1 MGRVTRHRPGSVAMV
16 AEDARSV
23 PVLAGMQLER
33 HCTTSNTKRVEK
45 LTTLQGDLTTFTSAE
60 ARTETPPA
68 SLQRAAASYTWD
80 TFCDSLACLMLY
92 NHLIMRAFLSMA
104 EMP

>member
-1 MGRVTRHRPGSVAMV
+1 MWPDTLGLVTRDRPGSAAMV

-45 LTTLQGDLTTFTSAE
+45 LTTLQGDLTIFTSAE
-60 ARTETPPA
+60 ARAENPPCLPPGALLPLTRGTPSATPWPA
-68 SLQRAAASYTWD
+68 
-80 TFCDSLACLMLY
+80 
-92 NHLIMRAFLSMA
+92 
-104 EMP
+104 